1 MNQTRGGEKMNQRQ
15 RGIVLYLLKQTSY
28 QTTKVLAEEFSV
40 SERTIQ
46 SDLNRLEE
54 YLAEHQIKLTLERK
68 KGTGVKFEGSLHETK
83 QLINRLSP
91 SLDNR
96 GIEMEKRIE
105 LLVFHLLMAKEG
117 QSLEELSEKLF
128 VSRNE
133 IKRNLEEAS
142 SFFAY
147 HGLTLISKPRIG
159 TFVEGPERKKREVL
173 AQNLKAIQKIDPQT
187 VMLKDFFSKEVL
199 SLIQRILREE
209 LLNEKIDYHKELSSV
224 DIHIYFMLER
234 MWQGETVLL
243 SQEEHDFVEDTLAQK
258 LSSRLLAK
266 LADVYPVIF
275 SPNEID
281 YLALRLTSL
290 LPKEVHQEPS
300 KQTSDLAT
308 HLIQRVSQLM
318 TSDLSQDDTLKQNLV
333 AHLSSTYFRVRHGF
347 SISNPLTKEI
357 LGAYTHLFLVIQMV
371 LEEFLVGKEL
381 YIPQE
386 EIAYL
391 TVHFQAA
398 FERKKKQR
406 KPKHF
411 EAVLVSQYTR
421 SMATFLEARLNR
433 EIPELSIRQVVE
445 YQGAMPKDLPPV
457 DFILS
462 TIPLEE
468 VTSPVV
474 LISPMITEEDLAGVL
489 KYMLEHQPLQTKKQF
504 DFPRFTSPFLVY
516 PKMDYKNV
524 QELLHFLSEGLIE
537 NDYVKPEFTASL
549 IERESRSSTRVAP
562 LIALPHGNPALV
574 VSSTISIATLKEP
587 MDWHGEKVQLV
598 LLLAVRHEEL
608 KDPQFKKLFA
618 LLHYLERSPDV
629 LQSILDETNPLK
641 LIQQMSEYK

>member
-1 MNQTRGGEKMNQRQ
+1 MNRRQ
-15 RGIVLYLLKQTSY
+15 QEVALSLLKQPNY
-28 QTTKVLAEEFSV
+28 QTTKALAKEFFV
-40 SERTIQ
+40 SERTLQ

-54 YLAEHQIKLTLERK
+54 YLVDEQIKLKLERK
-68 KGTGVKFEGSLHETK
+68 KGTGVIIEGTDYEKNQLMKVLNQSIHSRSFEE
-83 QLINRLSP
+83 
-91 SLDNR
+91 
-96 GIEMEKRIE
+96 EKRIE

-133 IKRNLEEAS
+133 IKKNLEEAS

-147 HGLTLISKPRIG
+147 HGLTLVSKPRVG
-159 TFVEGPERKKREVL
+159 TFVEGSERKKRELL
-173 AQNLKAIQKIDPQT
+173 AQNLKAIQRIDPQT

-209 LLNEKIDYHKELSSV
+209 LLKEKIEYHKELSSV

-234 MWQGETVLL
+234 MWQDETVLL
-243 SQEEHDFVEDTLAQK
+243 SQEEHEFVEDTLAQK

-266 LADVYPVIF
+266 LADVYPVMF
-275 SPNEID
+275 SPNEIN

-290 LPKEVHQEPS
+290 LPKEAHQEPS
-300 KQTSDLAT
+300 KETNDLAI

-318 TSDLSQDDTLKQNLV
+318 TTDLSQDTTLKQNLM
-333 AHLSSTYFRVRHGF
+333 AHLSSTYFRVNHGF

-406 KPKHF
+406 EPKHF
-411 EAVLVSQYTR
+411 EAILVSQYTR

-433 EIPELSIRQVVE
+433 EIPELSIQQVIE
-445 YQGAMPKDLPPV
+445 YQGMLQKDLPPV

-462 TIPLEE
+462 TLPLEE
-468 VTSPVV
+468 ATVPVV
-474 LISPMITEEDLAGVL
+474 LISPMITEEDLAGIL
-489 KYMLEHQPLQTKKQF
+489 KYMLEHQPIQTKKQF

-516 PKMDYKNV
+516 PQIAYQNV
-524 QELLHFLSEGLIE
+524 QELLTFLGQGLVE
-537 NDYVKPEFTASL
+537 NNYVNPEFTTSL

-598 LLLAVRHEEL
+598 LLLAVRNEEL
-608 KDPQFKKLFA
+608 KDPQFKKLFS
-618 LLHYLERSPDV
+618 LLQYLERNPAV
-629 LQSILDETNPLK
+629 LKSILEERNPLK
-641 LIQQMSEYK
+641 LIQRMSEYI